1 MGHSLPVGTTGPAM
15 NIAEWVRGAGPDGR
29 RATGAMIDAAL
40 GRLVTAG
47 QRRYRVT
54 ALSTTGQARA

>member
-1 MGHSLPVGTTGPAM
+1 MGHSLPVGTTGPAV
-15 NIAEWVRGAGPDGR
+15 NIAECVRGAGPDGR